1 MENMS
6 RLASQQRAGVL
17 LLVYNPDK
25 MAESLQ
31 PTPESF
37 PNNKQV
43 SSQIEKKKKKS
54 IKKQ

>member
-43 SSQIEKKKKKS
+43 SSQIEKKKKKA
-54 IKKQ
+54 